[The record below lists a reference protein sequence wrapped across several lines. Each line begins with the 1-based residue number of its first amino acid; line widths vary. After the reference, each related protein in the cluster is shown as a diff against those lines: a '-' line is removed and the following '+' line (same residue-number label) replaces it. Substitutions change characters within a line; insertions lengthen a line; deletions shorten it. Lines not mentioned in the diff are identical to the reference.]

1 MFDTLG
7 EEALLYICKQ
17 TELSVV
23 VCDTAVQAL
32 KLLNLADTIPFVK
45 HLVIMNSG
53 DDLTALKARAGDAIQ
68 VFTFTDI
75 LARGEA
81 SPLETMVN

>member
-1 MFDTLG
+1 M
-7 EEALLYICKQ
+7 
-17 TELSVV
+17 V

-32 KLLNLADTIPFVK
+32 KLLNLAETIPFVK
-45 HLVIMNSG
+45 HLIVMNSG

-75 LARGEA
+75 LVSLRKCAVLLL
-81 SPLETMVN
+81 S